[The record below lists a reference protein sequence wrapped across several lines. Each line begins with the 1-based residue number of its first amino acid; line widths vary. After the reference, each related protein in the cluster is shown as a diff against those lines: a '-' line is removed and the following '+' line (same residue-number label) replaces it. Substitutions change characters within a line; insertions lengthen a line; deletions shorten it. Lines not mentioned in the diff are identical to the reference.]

1 MEILVAKTAGF
12 CFGVKKAIEKAF
24 EENGDRIFTYGPIIH
39 NKQVVEEL
47 KNRGIDV
54 IENLDN
60 IQPNDKIIV
69 RSHGISK
76 GEYEKLEQMGA
87 VIVDATCPYVKHI
100 HKIVEQRHND
110 GYKIIIVG
118 DENHPEV
125 KGING
130 WCNNTAIII
139 NEIDDL
145 NKINT
150 NLGKICIVAQTT
162 FNQNK
167 WYKISSELM
176 KYAKEILIYNTIC
189 SATDERQN
197 EAIELS
203 KKVDVMIVI
212 GGKNSSNS
220 QKLYEICR
228 DNCKKAIF
236 IEDENDLNLN
246 ELNEAKKVGITAGAS
261 TPDYTIRAVIEKVD
275 SLNTLNH
282 ENNDK
287 KEEIDYDFKKLSV
300 GEIVEGKVIHVTN
313 DEVFFDIGYKADGI
327 LPKNLASNRIVNLK
341 DTFKIGETYDLEVI
355 KLSDKEGNVVLSR
368 LNIEKYDIIEELE
381 KIKEEGL
388 LIKVK
393 LLNEIKGG
401 YECSYNNIKAFLPES
416 HSGVTQYDDI
426 KSLIG
431 RDIEVN
437 VIDVKLQKNDSIEII
452 VSRKNVLKKRIEEEK
467 RKFIEELNFGQELK
481 GRIKSFIESGIFV
494 TVGPI
499 DVFVPNSELS
509 WDRKVKPQKEFKINQ
524 EVNVVITKINKNE
537 NKVSGSIKRTMK
549 EPWDEFISKY
559 KEGDVITGKVVAFTD
574 YGAFVEIIEGVDGL
588 IHISQITTRRI
599 DKPSD
604 YLKIGQVV
612 KPKIINIDYD
622 KKKVSLSLIV

>member
-24 EENGDRIFTYGPIIH
+24 NEKGDRIFTYGPIIH

-47 KNRGIDV
+47 KDRGIDV
-54 IENLDN
+54 VENLDN

-76 GEYEKLEQMGA
+76 GEYEKIEQMGA

-100 HKIVEQRHND
+100 HKIVEQRFND

-139 NEIDDL
+139 NEIEDL
-145 NKINT
+145 NKIDK
-150 NLGKICIVAQTT
+150 NLGRICIVAQTT

-167 WYKISSELM
+167 WYKISSELI
-176 KYAKEILIYNTIC
+176 KSAKEILIYNTIC

-203 KKVDVMIVI
+203 NKVDVMVVI

-220 QKLYEICR
+220 RKLYEICR

-236 IEDENDLNLN
+236 IEDENELNLD
-246 ELNEAKKVGITAGAS
+246 EVAGASKVGITAGAS
-261 TPDYTIRAVIEKVD
+261 TPDYTIKAVIEKLD
-275 SLNTLNH
+275 SLNKLEDRTY
-282 ENNDK
+282 ESDD
-287 KEEIDYDFKKLSV
+287 EIDYNFKNLSV
-300 GEIVEGKVIHVTN
+300 GEIVEGRVIHITN

-327 LPKNLASNRIVNLK
+327 LPKNLASNRIINLK
-341 DTFKIGETYDLEVI
+341 EIFKIGDVYDLEVV
-355 KLSDKEGNVVLSR
+355 KLLDKEGNVVLSR
-368 LNIEKYDIIEELE
+368 LNIEKYDIIDELE
-381 KIKEEGL
+381 KIKEEGI

-393 LLNEIKGG
+393 LISEIKGG
-401 YECSYNNIKAFLPES
+401 YECLYNNIKAFLPES
-416 HSGVTQYDDI
+416 HSGITQ
-426 KSLIG
+426 
-431 RDIEVN
+431 RDEVKNLLGKEIEVN
-437 VIDVKLQKNDSIEII
+437 ILDVKLQKNDNIEIV
-452 VSRKNVLKKRIEEEK
+452 VSRKNVIKKIMEEEK
-467 RKFIEELNFGQELK
+467 RKFIEELSFGQELK

-494 TVGPI
+494 TVGPM
-499 DVFVPNSELS
+499 DVFVPNSEVS

-524 EVNVVITKINKNE
+524 EVNIVITKINKNE
-537 NKVSGSIKRTMK
+537 HKVSGSIKRTMK

-559 KEGDVITGKVVAFTD
+559 KEGDIITGKVVAFAD

-599 DKPSD
+599 NKPSD

-612 KPKIINIDYD
+612 KPKIISIDYD
-622 KKKVSLSLIV
+622 KKKVSLSLIA